1 MSRLDELP
9 PDQRAAL
16 SLLLRQRKSYAEVAA
31 MLQIP
36 DRAVHDRAHAALAV
50 LAPRQA
56 RGLAPEQ
63 REEIGD
69 YLLAQQPAVPE
80 RLRTR
85 TLLAGS
91 PAARVW
97 AHALAQELAPLA
109 GGALPEIPAEAP
121 AVAAAAPPPA
131 AAPSP
136 RASPPAPGAPAPA
149 GAALGAAR
157 ADERLRAA
165 AEQAPNEAAG
175 AGARSGSPNSSRLG
189 GAVLLAVIVIG
200 IIVAI
205 VVATGGSSKKTTS
218 TASTTTAKATGP
230 TVDARIP
237 MHSPS
242 RASHAEAQ
250 VDILSEGAKRAFY
263 ILAQHLPP
271 THGFFYALWL
281 YNSVTSHEALS
292 RGPAV
297 GASGRMEGGALLPAN
312 AGEFHI
318 ILLTRETKPH
328 PTHPGLV
335 VLRGRF
341 TLGG

>member
-31 MLQIP
+31 MLGIS
-36 DRAVHDRAHAALAV
+36 DGAVHDRAHAALAV

-56 RGLAPEQ
+56 RGLTPAQ
-63 REEIGD
+63 REDVGN
-69 YLLAQQPAVPE
+69 YLLSQQPAVAD
-80 RLRTR
+80 RMRTR
-85 TLLAGS
+85 TMLAGS
-91 PAARVW
+91 APTREW
-97 AHALAQELAPLA
+97 AHALTQELAILA
-109 GGALPEIPAEAP
+109 DGALPEVPADEAPPATAPASRPASAVAAAVPVPP
-121 AVAAAAPPPA
+121 AVAAPT
-131 AAPSP
+131 
-136 RASPPAPGAPAPA
+136 G
-149 GAALGAAR
+149 R

-175 AGARSGSPNSSRLG
+175 TPAGGSASSSRLG
-189 GAVLLAVIVIG
+189 GALLLGVIVIG

-205 VVATGGSSKKTTS
+205 ILVTNGSGRKTTRT
-218 TASTTTAKATGP
+218 TATTTSKTTGP
-230 TVDARIP
+230 TVNARIA

-242 RASHAEAQ
+242 RASRGEGQ
-250 VDILSEGAKRAFY
+250 VDVLSEGAKRAFY
-263 ILAQHLPP
+263 IVAQHLPP

-281 YNSVTSHEALS
+281 YNSVSSHEPLS

-297 GASGRMEGGALLPAN
+297 GANGRMEGGALLPAN
-312 AGEFHI
+312 AGEFRV

-335 VLRGRF
+335 ILRGRF
-341 TLGG
+341 TLGA

>member
-16 SLLLRQRKSYAEVAA
+16 SLLLRQRKSYADVAA
-31 MLQIP
+31 LLGISE
-36 DRAVHDRAHAALAV
+36 RAVHDRAHAGLAV

-56 RGLAPEQ
+56 RGLAPEH
-63 REEIGD
+63 REEIGE
-69 YLLAQQPAVPE
+69 YLLAQQRAVSD

-85 TLLAGS
+85 TFLAGS
-91 PAARVW
+91 EPARDW
-97 AHALAQELAPLA
+97 AHAIAEELAPLA
-109 GGALPEIPAEAP
+109 GGALPEIPADIPP
-121 AVAAAAPPPA
+121 AMAAAPA
-131 AAPSP
+131 HAPST
-136 RASPPAPGAPAPA
+136 AFGAA
-149 GAALGAAR
+149 GAARG
-157 ADERLRAA
+157 DERLRAA
-165 AEQAPNEAAG
+165 AERAPNEAAG
-175 AGARSGSPNSSRLG
+175 TPAAGGSPNSSRLG
-189 GAVLLAVIVIG
+189 GAVLLGVIVIG

-205 VVATGGSSKKTTS
+205 VLVTGGSSKKATR
-218 TASTTTAKATGP
+218 TATTTTAKASGP
-230 TVDARIP
+230 TVNARIA

-242 RASHAEAQ
+242 RVSRSEGQ
-250 VDILSEGAKRAFY
+250 VDVLTEGAKRAFY

-281 YNSVTSHEALS
+281 YNSVSSHEPLS

-312 AGEFHI
+312 AGEFRE

-335 VLRGRF
+335 ILRGRF

>member
-16 SLLLRQRKSYAEVAA
+16 SLLLRQRKSYADVAA
-31 MLQIP
+31 MLGIS

-56 RGLAPEQ
+56 RGLAPEH
-63 REEIGD
+63 REEIGE
-69 YLLAQQPAVPE
+69 YLLAQQPAVSD

-85 TLLAGS
+85 TFLAGS
-91 PAARVW
+91 APARDW
-97 AHALAQELAPLA
+97 AHAVAQELAPLA
-109 GGALPEIPAEAP
+109 GGALPEIPADTPPAV
-121 AVAAAAPPPA
+121 AVAAAPAPAPSTAFGASAPPA
-131 AAPSP
+131 TA
-136 RASPPAPGAPAPA
+136 APGA
-149 GAALGAAR
+149 AR
-157 ADERLRAA
+157 GDERLRAA

-175 AGARSGSPNSSRLG
+175 TPAAGGSPSSSRLG
-189 GAVLLAVIVIG
+189 GAVLLGVIVIG

-205 VVATGGSSKKTTS
+205 VLVTGGSGKKATR
-218 TASTTTAKATGP
+218 TATTTTAKASGP
-230 TVDARIP
+230 TVNARIA

-242 RASHAEAQ
+242 RVSRSEGQ
-250 VDILSEGAKRAFY
+250 VDVLSEGAKRAFY

-281 YNSVTSHEALS
+281 YNSVSSHEPLS

-312 AGEFHI
+312 AGEFRE

-335 VLRGRF
+335 ILRGRF

>member
-31 MLQIP
+31 MLGIS

-56 RGLAPEQ
+56 RGLAPEH
-63 REEIGD
+63 REEIGE
-69 YLLAQQPAVPE
+69 YLLAQQPAVSD
-80 RLRTR
+80 RLRMR
-85 TLLAGS
+85 TFLAGS
-91 PAARVW
+91 APARDW
-97 AHALAQELAPLA
+97 AHAVAEEIAPLA
-109 GGALPEIPAEAP
+109 SGAIPEIPADTPP
-121 AVAAAAPPPA
+121 AMAAAPA
-131 AAPSP
+131 SAPSS
-136 RASPPAPGAPAPA
+136 AFGAPAPRA
-149 GAALGAAR
+149 PVALGAAG
-157 ADERLRAA
+157 AAHGDERLRAA

-175 AGARSGSPNSSRLG
+175 TPAAGGSPNSSRLG
-189 GAVLLAVIVIG
+189 GAVLLGVIVIG

-205 VVATGGSSKKTTS
+205 VLVTGGSSKKATR
-218 TASTTTAKATGP
+218 TATTTTAKASGP
-230 TVDARIP
+230 TVNARIA

-242 RASHAEAQ
+242 RVSRSEGQ
-250 VDILSEGAKRAFY
+250 VDVLTEGAKRAFY

-281 YNSVTSHEALS
+281 YNSVSSHEPLS

-312 AGEFHI
+312 AGEFRE

-335 VLRGRF
+335 ILRGRF